1 MMDRFTDYGWIPM
14 MGVGLL
20 GMIVFWGLLIAGTV
34 FLIRWFIGETVIKR
48 EDSALEILRKR
59 YARGEINK
67 QEFDERKRDLMG
79 SL

>member
-79 SL
+79 

>member
-1 MMDRFTDYGWIPM
+1 MNCGWMPM
-14 MGVGLL
+14 MGIGLF
-20 GMIVFWGLLIAGTV
+20 GMILFWGLLIAGTV

-48 EDSALEILRKR
+48 EDSALEVLKKR

-79 SL
+79 

>member
-14 MGVGLL
+14 MGIGLL
-20 GMIVFWGLLIAGTV
+20 GMLLFWGLLIAGTV

-48 EDSALEILRKR
+48 EDSALEILKKR

-79 SL
+79 

>member
-1 MMDRFTDYGWIPM
+1 MMDQFTNCGWMPM
-14 MGVGLL
+14 MGIGLF
-20 GMIVFWGLLIAGTV
+20 GMILFWGLLIAGTV

-48 EDSALEILRKR
+48 EDSALEVLKKR

-79 SL
+79 

>member
-1 MMDRFTDYGWIPM
+1 MMDRFTDSGWMPM
-14 MGVGLL
+14 MGIGLL

-34 FLIRWFIGETVIKR
+34 FLIRWFLGETVIKR
-48 EDSALEILRKR
+48 EDSALEILKKR

-79 SL
+79 